1 MDLGQYIEILVASWT
16 TLETSLS
23 AIYRIRDFA
32 NNTPQESS
40 SLTELTPASNWPAH
54 GSVSFRDVN
63 AGYSPSGSPV
73 LQGIDLIIKPGEKI
87 GVCGRTGS
95 GKSSLVSILFGLL
108 HVQSGQILIDDVPID
123 TVPLDSLRSAVVALP
138 QESFFLRGSL
148 RANLQ
153 SSDYASGSRVVD
165 DEQMLSALQQVG
177 LLNKLQDAA
186 DTLNLVSPLE
196 VPIDNIDSLLS
207 RGEQQ
212 LVCLVRAMLS
222 EGKIVVIDEA
232 TSSVDRTTELL
243 MQKII
248 RTAFWG
254 RTVIAI
260 AHRLSTIMD
269 YDRVVV
275 LERGRV
281 VEVGEP
287 GKLMVTDGSV
297 FRALVDA
304 NRE

>member
-1 MDLGQYIEILVASWT
+1 M
-16 TLETSLS
+16 SLL
-23 AIYRIRDFA
+23 Y
-32 NNTPQESS
+32 
-40 SLTELTPASNWPAH
+40 
-54 GSVSFRDVN
+54 
-63 AGYSPSGSPV
+63 
-73 LQGIDLIIKPGEKI
+73 
-87 GVCGRTGS
+87 
-95 GKSSLVSILFGLL
+95 GLL

-123 TVPLDSLRSAVVALP
+123 TIPLDSLRSAIVALP

-148 RANLQ
+148 RTNLQ
-153 SSDYASGSRVVD
+153 SSNHASGSRVID
-165 DEQMLSALQQVG
+165 DEQLLSALHQVG

-186 DTLNLVSPLE
+186 DTLNLASPLDI
-196 VPIDNIDSLLS
+196 PIDNIDSLLS

-222 EGKIVVIDEA
+222 EGNIVVIDEA
-232 TSSVDRTTELL
+232 TSSVDHTTELL

-248 RTAFWG
+248 RTAFKG
-254 RTVIAI
+254 RTVIAV

-275 LERGRV
+275 LEKGRI

-287 GKLMVTDGSV
+287 GKLMVTDGSM

-304 NRE
+304 NRD